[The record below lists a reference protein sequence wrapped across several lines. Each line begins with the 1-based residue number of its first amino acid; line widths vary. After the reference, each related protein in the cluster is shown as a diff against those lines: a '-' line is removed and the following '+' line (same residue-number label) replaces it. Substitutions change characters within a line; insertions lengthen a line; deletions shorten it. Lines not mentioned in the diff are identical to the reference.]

1 MCGTFLLQE
10 QTAFVKGQGDLF
22 NIQIEGS
29 GKFQKSK
36 GIMCQLFRQSLYL
49 EIFSVGD
56 LIADCFTCQGNG
68 HWKGWERSRADT
80 VAGFLTNMT
89 IEEGEKYD
97 KYDEGGEGED
107 QLSL

>member
-56 LIADCFTCQGNG
+56 LIADCFTCQENG
-68 HWKGWERSRADT
+68 HWKGVGTVTSRHCCRFSDKYDDRGRA
-80 VAGFLTNMT
+80 NMT
-89 IEEGEKYD
+89 I
-97 KYDEGGEGED
+97 EGGEGED
-107 QLSL
+107 QLGL